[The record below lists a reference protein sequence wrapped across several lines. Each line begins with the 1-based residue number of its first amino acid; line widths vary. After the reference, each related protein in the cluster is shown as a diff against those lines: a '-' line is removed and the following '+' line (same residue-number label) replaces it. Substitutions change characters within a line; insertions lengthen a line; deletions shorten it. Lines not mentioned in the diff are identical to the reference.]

1 MERAGPFFY
10 KGKAPKAGKKI
21 RGGVE
26 IQIAAFESTYVT
38 SHAISHDISGCG
50 PGVFLR

>member
-1 MERAGPFFY
+1 MEQAGPFFY
-10 KGKAPKAGKKI
+10 KGKAPEAEKKI
-21 RGGVE
+21 LGGVE
-26 IQIAAFESTYVT
+26 IQISTFESTYVT